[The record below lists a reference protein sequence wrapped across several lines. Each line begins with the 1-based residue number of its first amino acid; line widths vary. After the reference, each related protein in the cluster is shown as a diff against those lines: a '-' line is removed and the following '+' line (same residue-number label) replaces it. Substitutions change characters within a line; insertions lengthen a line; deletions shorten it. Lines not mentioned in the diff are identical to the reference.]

1 MKVYHLEKSLTQGKY
16 PIYFEGNQDGG
27 GKFWIELMQDYD
39 WPKVNSLMEMC
50 SGPGFMG
57 YYLKHKYNI
66 KTLSLV
72 DNHKPLKSVI
82 KKTNKDNNWD
92 DEVTFYLSNGVDDYN
107 GDKVD
112 MIVCNPP
119 HIPSKDEFIKF
130 NKKITTSTPRIVLD
144 DELKLHKNLL
154 ENLDKVLTPNGYL
167 MLFESGDYIS
177 TDLILSMNPRLNMV
191 DFIDHHT
198 DYQLYSALFQF
209 I

>member
-1 MKVYHLEKSLTQGKY
+1 MKVYHLEKSLTHGKY

-57 YYLKHKYNI
+57 YHLKQKYNI

-72 DNHKPLKSVI
+72 DNHKPLESVI
-82 KKTNKDNNWD
+82 KKTNKDNNWE

-119 HIPSKDEFIKF
+119 HIPSNDEFIKF

-144 DELKLHKNLL
+144 DKLKLHKNLL
-154 ENLDKVLTPNGYL
+154 ENLDKVLIPNGYL

-177 TDLILSMNPRLNMV
+177 TDLILSMNPRLKMI